1 MISQKKAIYHQ
12 RKPLKLTFNE
22 QSQTFYNIV
31 TNYEVTCFK
40 ASFRWL
46 FNHKSR
52 GLKQAESTQLTR
64 RSAEIFDKLQ
74 LIISSPSKLIEN
86 DA

>member
-1 MISQKKAIYHQ
+1 MILQKKAIYHQ

-40 ASFRWL
+40 ASFR
-46 FNHKSR
+46 
-52 GLKQAESTQLTR
+52 
-64 RSAEIFDKLQ
+64 
-74 LIISSPSKLIEN
+74 
-86 DA
+86 